1 MQSMRRGRL
10 PSLLHAG
17 VLGDSGQHA
26 RMGGVQMK
34 PVPTPDQRTRVKKRG
49 PLAMVTDARI
59 HASQYG
65 LHPRHSYELA
75 PKPPGARCV
84 ARPTTRVIRKLCF
97 MGGQAIPPALCCHGE
112 PA

>member
-1 MQSMRRGRL
+1 
-10 PSLLHAG
+10 
-17 VLGDSGQHA
+17 
-26 RMGGVQMK
+26 MK
-34 PVPTPDQRTRVKKRG
+34 PVPTSDQRTRVQERS

-65 LHPRHSYELA
+65 PNPRHSYELA
-75 PKPPGARCV
+75 PKPPGARCAPSPPV
-84 ARPTTRVIRKLCF
+84 RVIRKLCF